1 VTTIDVEALE
11 AKVKQMY
18 RLVAE
23 QPHGN
28 YHFEL
33 GRSLAERLGSHP
45 ELLHR
50 IPAASRLRTAGT
62 SSASHGS
69 MTRSRKRS
77 GQPATRS
84 P

>member
-1 VTTIDVEALE
+1 MTTIDVEARE

-28 YHFEL
+28 YHVEL
-33 GRSLAERLGSHP
+33 GRRSPSASGSRP
-45 ELLHR
+45 ELLHA
-50 IPAASRLRTAGT
+50 IPAASRSRTSGT

-69 MTRSRKRS
+69 MTRSGSDQGSR
-77 GQPATRS
+77 P
-84 P
+84 